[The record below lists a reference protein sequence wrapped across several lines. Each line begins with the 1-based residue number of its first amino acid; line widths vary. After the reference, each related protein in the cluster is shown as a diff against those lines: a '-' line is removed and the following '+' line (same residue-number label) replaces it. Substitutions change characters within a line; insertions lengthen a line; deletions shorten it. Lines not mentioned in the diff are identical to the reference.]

1 MSSRDFNIITKQS
14 IDVKLVPDNVEL
26 TQHDGFTVL
35 RIDDIDNFRYV
46 LYLCINNESIEDA
59 RQMSLEGEEDDDIYI
74 GGDCWYKSDDVS
86 SLFNL
91 IDTLHLTDFLII
103 TDSDFAGV
111 PDDEEFTVPVINGK
125 LVRNAISCYL
135 DEYDVSSSV
144 PYKLLDIPTHW
155 S

>member
-59 RQMSLEGEEDDDIYI
+59 RQMSLEGKEDDKIYI
-74 GGDCWYKSDDVS
+74 DGKRWYKSDDVS
-86 SLFNL
+86 FLFNL
-91 IDTLHLTDFLII
+91 IDTLNLTDFLII

-111 PDDEEFTVPVINGK
+111 PDDDEFTVPVINSRF
-125 LVRNAISCYL
+125 VRDAISCYL
-135 DEYDVSSSV
+135 DDYGVSYSV
-144 PYKLLDIPTHW
+144 PFELLNIPTHW